1 MRPSPLAVRELGLQA
16 EGFRVRYANGPLLR
30 GSGAEDVLLRF
41 AGDLPGCAPPARS
54 PRGAAAWLEGRAG
67 AGRVALLSPHLE
79 ATTGHES
86 LLGLA
91 LRRAAGR

>member
-1 MRPSPLAVRELGLQA
+1 MLAKTRSNDVGKSKLQLLEHELVTEEFG
-16 EGFRVRYANGPLLR
+16 G
-30 GSGAEDVLLRF
+30 DVLRF

-79 ATTGHES
+79 ATAGHES